1 MINIKNNFSLKSYNS
16 LLIDKKANYFCE
28 LKSVDDCKEAIKFSI
43 SKNLDILILGS
54 GTNILLTS
62 DFDGIVFK
70 NNIQSRVIN
79 NEEVVLGAG
88 ENWHESVL
96 WTLEKK
102 LYGLENLSLIPGTVG
117 AAPVQNIGAY
127 GIELSSMLVSLEA
140 INFKDGELLTIN
152 NNECKFGYRES
163 IFKKDKNFYLITSIK
178 LKLNRQSK
186 TNTNYKSLR
195 DYLIKDDINPTKA
208 TPNQI
213 CRAVTSIRNRILP
226 DPLKR
231 PNVGSFFKNLILD
244 QTSFEDLQ
252 KEIKNIPFFRLKN
265 GQFKVPSAYLIEKA
279 GWKGYEEKEVSVS
292 KKHALVLLSSGRA
305 KSEDILNLALRIIQ
319 DILEKYNV
327 ELELEPTV
335 Y

>member
-1 MINIKNNFSLKSYNS
+1 M
-16 LLIDKKANYFCE
+16 IDKKVNYFCE
-28 LKSVDDCKEAIKFSI
+28 LKSIDDCEEAIKFSK

-62 DFDGIVFK
+62 NFDGIVFK
-70 NNIQSRVIN
+70 NNIKNRASN
-79 NEEVVLGAG
+79 NEEVILGAG

-102 LYGLENLSLIPGTVG
+102 IYGLENLSLIPGTVG

-127 GIELSSMLVSLEA
+127 GVELSSMLVSLEA
-140 INFKDGELLTIN
+140 INLKDGELVTIN
-152 NNECKFGYRES
+152 NNECKFGYRDS
-163 IFKKDKNFYLITSIK
+163 IFKKNKNFYLITSIK
-178 LKLNRQSK
+178 LNLSRQSK
-186 TNTNYKSLR
+186 TNAHYKSLR

-226 DPLKR
+226 DPLKQ

-244 QTSFEDLQ
+244 QIAFEDLQ
-252 KEIKNIPFFRLKN
+252 KEIKSIPFFRLNN
-265 GQFKVPSAYLIEKA
+265 GQYKVPSAYLIEKA
-279 GWKGYEEKEVSVS
+279 GWKGYKEKEVSIS
-292 KKHALVLLSSGRA
+292 KKHALVLLSSGKA
-305 KSEDILNLALRIIQ
+305 KSKDILNLASRIIQ

-327 ELELEPTV
+327 ELKVEPTV